1 MKVTYFQILREIE
14 FFFFFFRVQYVNEN
28 DVKNLKP
35 AIEAKVLN
43 EVDRLSLVDDMFAL
57 VQAGKADTVDVL
69 ELMKSKF

>member
-1 MKVTYFQILREIE
+1 M
-14 FFFFFFRVQYVNEN
+14 NEN

-69 ELMKSKF
+69 ELMKSKFYALCSRNFQNVKLRLDFVNI